1 MVEAEVVGL
10 KVTSW
15 PAAPSA
21 VSVPRM
27 YRWIHESAVTVTRGS
42 ILSVTPGSTVTFPTI
57 CHAGHDRSHRSSI
70 VMWPVLSHGKI
81 GPAARAVGRET
92 KTATRRARRGGPAPP
107 GGRPRGR
114 GRGRP

>member
-1 MVEAEVVGL
+1 MVEADVVGL
-10 KVTSW
+10 NVISW

-42 ILSVTPGSTVTFPTI
+42 ILSVPPGSTVTFPTM

-70 VMWPVLSHGKI
+70 VMWPVLAHGKN
-81 GPAARAVGRET
+81 GPAARAVGRGPR
-92 KTATRRARRGGPAPP
+92 TAARGD
-107 GGRPRGR
+107 
-114 GRGRP
+114 